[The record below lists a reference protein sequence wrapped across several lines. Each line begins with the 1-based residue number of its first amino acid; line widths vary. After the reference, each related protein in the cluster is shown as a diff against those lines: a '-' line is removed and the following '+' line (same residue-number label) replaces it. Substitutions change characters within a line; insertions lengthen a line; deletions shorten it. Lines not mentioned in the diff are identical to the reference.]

1 MTYQERHT
9 TEVTRSPDPLYT
21 GDGVRTG
28 VVRERRVATTTPT
41 APTLAARVV
50 TAVFTVIQVVIG
62 LRIVLLLVDA
72 REGNA
77 LVAGLLALSEPLV
90 APFEG
95 VLRTNA
101 LESGGAVLDV
111 AAIVALVGWTLLEL
125 VILAVLRVGRAGDDV

>member
-9 TEVTRSPDPLYT
+9 TEVTRPPDPLYAA
-21 GDGVRTG
+21 DGVRTG
-28 VVRERRVATTTPT
+28 VVREHRVATTAPT
-41 APTLAARVV
+41 APTLVARVV
-50 TAVFTVIQVVIG
+50 TAVFTVIQVVIS

-77 LVAGLLALSEPLV
+77 LVAGILALSEPLV

-111 AAIVALVGWTLLEL
+111 AAIVALIGWTLLEL
-125 VILAVLRVGRAGDDV
+125 VILAVLRVGRAGDEV